1 MIRIMMIK
9 SVVSALVFC
18 AAQLRS
24 KYFMPSSFFIKF
36 PAFKTLLYCHITTP
50 ELLLLSGHLESFSCF
65 LGVVFLEGIG
75 ELGDLWPQSQS
86 SPWPTSEAA
95 GAGGFLWPP
104 RWWEKGWVWIDL
116 LSINI
121 CEIMQICYT
130 FLVTSGISPWFN
142 NEPSITLKLTWIS
155 DATPNLCQQS
165 AQLIY
170 TDSPLALFVKLAFQV
185 SSLLRAQWSQL
196 VERYVHHPQVATN
209 CGRITSVGGCL
220 FFLTRK

>member
-9 SVVSALVFC
+9 SVVAALVFF
-18 AAQLRS
+18 AAKLRS

-95 GAGGFLWPP
+95 GGF
-104 RWWEKGWVWIDL
+104 RW
-116 LSINI
+116 
-121 CEIMQICYT
+121 T
-130 FLVTSGISPWFN
+130 
-142 NEPSITLKLTWIS
+142 
-155 DATPNLCQQS
+155 
-165 AQLIY
+165 
-170 TDSPLALFVKLAFQV
+170 
-185 SSLLRAQWSQL
+185 
-196 VERYVHHPQVATN
+196 QVATP
-209 CGRITSVGGCL
+209 VGSIFMATEVMGKRMSL
-220 FFLTRK
+220 NRLAEFNIWNPTRQMHAVRFGKLRSDAEAVMFPWY